1 MSEENTYDSTSI
13 KVLKGLDAVR
23 KRPGMYI
30 GDTDDGSGLHHMV
43 FEVVDNSIDEALAG
57 HCDDISIIIHPDESI
72 TVRDNGRGIPVDV
85 HKEEGVS
92 AAEVIMTVLH
102 AGGKFDD
109 NSYKVS
115 GGLHGVGV
123 SVVNALS
130 EELILTVR
138 RSGKIWEQTYVHGV
152 PQEPMKIVGDS
163 ESTGTQIHFKP
174 SAETF
179 KNIHFSR
186 DILAKR
192 IRELSFLNSGVGIV
206 LKDERSGKEEL
217 FKYEGGLRAFVEYLN
232 TNKTAVNQVFHFNIQ
247 REDGIGVEIALQWN
261 DSFNENLLCFTNN
274 IPQRDGGTHLV
285 GFRSALTRNLNTY
298 IEAEGLA
305 KKHKVATTGD
315 DAREGLTAIISV
327 KVPDPKF
334 SSQTK
339 DKLVSS
345 EVKTA
350 VEQEMGKYFS
360 DFLLENPNEAKLV
373 VGKMIDAARAREA
386 ARKAREM
393 TRRKGALDIAGLPGK
408 LADCQEKDPALSELY
423 LVEGDS
429 AGGSAKQGRNR
440 RTQAI
445 LPLKGKIL
453 NVEKA
458 RFDKMISS
466 QEVGTLIT
474 ALGCGIG
481 RDEYN
486 IDKLRYHNIIIM
498 TDADVDGSH
507 IRTLLLT
514 FFFRQLPEL
523 IERGYIYIAQ
533 PPLYKVKKGKQ
544 EQYIKDDDAMEEYMT
559 QSTLEDASLHLNDE
573 APGISG
579 EALERLVNDFR
590 MVMKTLKRLSR
601 LYPQELT
608 EHFIYLPSVSL
619 EQLGDHAHMQNW
631 LAQYEVR
638 LRTVEKSG
646 LVYKASLR
654 EDRERNV
661 WLPEVELISHGL
673 SNYVT
678 FNRDFFGSND
688 YKTVVTLGAQLST
701 LLDDG
706 AYIQRGERKKAVKE
720 FKEALDWLMA
730 ESTKRHTIQRYKGL
744 GEMNPDQ
751 LWETTMDPAQRRMLR
766 VTIEDAIGADQ
777 IFNTLMGDAV
787 EPRRDF
793 IESNALAV
801 SNLDF

>member
-1 MSEENTYDSTSI
+1 
-13 KVLKGLDAVR
+13 
-23 KRPGMYI
+23 
-30 GDTDDGSGLHHMV
+30 
-43 FEVVDNSIDEALAG
+43 
-57 HCDDISIIIHPDESI
+57 
-72 TVRDNGRGIPVDV
+72 
-85 HKEEGVS
+85 
-92 AAEVIMTVLH
+92 
-102 AGGKFDD
+102 
-109 NSYKVS
+109 
-115 GGLHGVGV
+115 
-123 SVVNALS
+123 
-130 EELILTVR
+130 
-138 RSGKIWEQTYVHGV
+138 
-152 PQEPMKIVGDS
+152 
-163 ESTGTQIHFKP
+163 
-174 SAETF
+174 
-179 KNIHFSR
+179 
-186 DILAKR
+186 
-192 IRELSFLNSGVGIV
+192 
-206 LKDERSGKEEL
+206 
-217 FKYEGGLRAFVEYLN
+217 
-232 TNKTAVNQVFHFNIQ
+232 
-247 REDGIGVEIALQWN
+247 
-261 DSFNENLLCFTNN
+261 
-274 IPQRDGGTHLV
+274 
-285 GFRSALTRNLNTY
+285 
-298 IEAEGLA
+298 
-305 KKHKVATTGD
+305 
-315 DAREGLTAIISV
+315 
-327 KVPDPKF
+327 
-334 SSQTK
+334 
-339 DKLVSS
+339 
-345 EVKTA
+345 
-350 VEQEMGKYFS
+350 
-360 DFLLENPNEAKLV
+360 
-373 VGKMIDAARAREA
+373 
-386 ARKAREM
+386 
-393 TRRKGALDIAGLPGK
+393 
-408 LADCQEKDPALSELY
+408 
-423 LVEGDS
+423 
-429 AGGSAKQGRNR
+429 
-440 RTQAI
+440 
-445 LPLKGKIL
+445 
-453 NVEKA
+453 
-458 RFDKMISS
+458 
-466 QEVGTLIT
+466 
-474 ALGCGIG
+474 
-481 RDEYN
+481 
-486 IDKLRYHNIIIM
+486 M

-559 QSTLEDASLHLNDE
+559 QSALEDASLHLNDE

-608 EHFIYLPSVSL
+608 EHFIYLPAVSL
-619 EQLGDHAHMQNW
+619 EQLGDHAAMQEW

>member
-1 MSEENTYDSTSI
+1 MSAADVYDSSKI

-43 FEVVDNSIDEALAG
+43 FEVVDNSVDESLAG
-57 HCDDISIIIHPDESI
+57 HCDRVVVTVHADELV
-72 TVRDNGRGIPVDV
+72 TVSDNGRGIPVDI
-85 HKEEGVS
+85 HPEEGRS

-102 AGGKFDD
+102 SGGKFDD
-109 NSYKVS
+109 ISYKVS

-130 EELILTVR
+130 DYLQLTV
-138 RSGKIWEQTYVHGV
+138 
-152 PQEPMKIVGDS
+152 
-163 ESTGTQIHFKP
+163 
-174 SAETF
+174 
-179 KNIHFSR
+179 SR
-186 DILAKR
+186 DGFMSRQEYHLGEPVAALAVIGPTSERGTTIRFRPSSQIFTNIQFNYDTLAKR
-192 IRELSFLNSGVGIV
+192 LRELSFLNAGVRIE
-206 LKDERSGKEEL
+206 LIDERENKSDV
-217 FKYEGGLRAFVEYLN
+217 FAHDGGLQAFVKHLN
-232 TNKTAVNQVFHFNIQ
+232 RSRTPIHDTVFWFRTQ
-247 REDGIGVEIALQWN
+247 EGSATVEVALQWN
-261 DSFNENLLCFTNN
+261 DSYQESMYCYTNN
-274 IPQRDGGTHLV
+274 IPQKDGGTHLS
-285 GFRSALTRNLNTY
+285 GFRAALTRTLNDY
-298 IEAEGLA
+298 IEKESSA
-305 KKHKVATTGD
+305 KKEKTATTGD
-315 DAREGLTAIISV
+315 DAREGLTAILSV
-327 KVPDPKF
+327 KLPDPKF

-345 EVKTA
+345 EVKGLVETA
-350 VEQEMGKYFS
+350 VAQKLSE
-360 DFLLENPNEAKLV
+360 FLLEHPQEARLI
-373 VGKMIDAARAREA
+373 VGKILEAARAREA

-393 TRRKGALDIAGLPGK
+393 TRRKGVLDIAGLPGK
-408 LADCQEKDPALSELY
+408 LADCQEKDPALSEIFI
-423 LVEGDS
+423 VEGDS
-429 AGGSAKQGRNR
+429 AGGSAKQGRDR

-453 NVEKA
+453 NVERA

-466 QEVGTLIT
+466 AEVGTLIT

-481 RDEYN
+481 RDEFD
-486 IDKLRYHNIIIM
+486 IEKLRYHRIIIM

-559 QSTLEDASLHLNDE
+559 QSALEDASLHLNDE

-608 EHFIYLPSVSL
+608 EHFIYLPAVSL